1 MDTKF
6 EDLVEA
12 ILDGEEDDGVE
23 AVKVLM
29 EEGMKSVDI
38 FSQCIEPTLNDL
50 GEQFAKLEIFLP
62 DLILAG
68 DVVKAI
74 QEYLLPLM
82 KDEDSSGN
90 CHGKGLIAT
99 VYGDM
104 HDIGKNMV
112 ALMLQI
118 NGFDAIDMG
127 VDVSPMVILKKA
139 EEINADFV
147 GLSGLMMPSLPYMA
161 ETIELIHASSK
172 LKGHTKVMVGG
183 GPVTQQWAETHG
195 ADGYSD
201 DAMGAVQLARKLVQ
215 H

>member
-1 MDTKF
+1 MDAKY
-6 EDLVEA
+6 DALVEA
-12 ILDGEEDDGVE
+12 ILDGEEDDGVD
-23 AVKVLM
+23 AVKELVD
-29 EEGMKSVDI
+29 GGTSSVAI
-38 FSQCIEPTLNDL
+38 FSECIEPTLNDL
-50 GEQFAKLEIFLP
+50 GEQFARLEVFLP

-74 QEYLLPLM
+74 QAYLLPIM
-82 KDEDSSGN
+82 QSENAEGSTKGV
-90 CHGKGLIAT
+90 GLIAT

-118 NGFDAIDMG
+118 NGFDTLDMG
-127 VDVSPMVILKKA
+127 VDVSPMALLKKA

-172 LKGHTKVMVGG
+172 LAGKTKVMVGG
-183 GPVTQQWAETHG
+183 GPVTQQWADAHG

-201 DAMGAVQLARKLVQ
+201 DAIGAVRLAKKLLNV
-215 H
+215 